1 MSESPAITVMLDY
14 TTPYAKFV
22 DYTNR
27 KEATEVEINQEIEER
42 LVEGV
47 SQETANKISKEVPEQ
62 NLDYVGYIDYM
73 KRSYATKEDSAEKTG
88 IFTSNTLNADIEE
101 TKNIKNMLQK
111 ARSNNSILW
120 RGVISFDNDFLA
132 QNGLYNPKTK
142 KVDQVG
148 IKKAIQKAMPNVI
161 SREKLSDSAFWWGNI
176 HLNTDNVHVHI
187 GISEIES
194 ARPTFFYEARHRKER
209 KGKFEQKTLKGI
221 KSQVYN
227 ALLKEKSR
235 DQNLRK
241 EQLLANL
248 REKLLNKIGN
258 QEISK
263 LDELERFYVEQAL
276 NHLPEG
282 KKLRYGSNAKDFQIS
297 KFFIDRYLERELEK
311 SNDFEK
317 YKVETEKLLED
328 RKQAYTKADNNDM
341 QQFVDQRIDDLKERL
356 GNRTLKY
363 LKGIKPQD
371 LLENQSNIEKFS
383 KFNQRAIHTRDP
395 EATLIHSEKMWK
407 KLGYQVDKDK
417 AKEIKVNVPV
427 KNKSEQDKLGS
438 KFKEEKFFDV
448 RFVTANNKQN
458 NLDLKMLTAMTKDDL
473 NELIKISQGIA
484 KTRPEDKKLRQ
495 EVGIFKYALKQKMLQ
510 ERSRELGTIKK
521 LLGNYQNP
529 VESDKLFL
537 NYKQQQIKELQEL
550 VKLQQTPKSKLSK
563 NEQVKKLK
571 LQNKYLDQVQVPIKK
586 VDEKVYQ
593 NQVMLLTE
601 ERKLARQ
608 VEDQSIFQIIKGEK
622 ETKNGYI
629 DELDTKIGIITAK
642 YKINH
647 NNKLIKKSNNPDE
660 KKQYRQENGKYF
672 QDLKKSYQKLNPS
685 EEKETNIDFEKLA
698 NSLKVE
704 NELRWDYPHD
714 STFRKKVSQKSDQ
727 QRYNHQLRI
736 KGNFKPVSKD
746 LAKGISL
753 ITRDDT
759 TKKAQL
765 LRQKA
770 RDDREEEKERSI

>member
-258 QEISK
+258 QEVSK

-276 NHLPEG
+276 NHLPES
-282 KKLRYGSNAKDFQIS
+282 KRLRYGSNAKDFQIS

-448 RFVTANNKQN
+448 RFVTANNRQN

-495 EVGIFKYALKQKMLQ
+495 EVGIFKYALKQKVLQ

>member
-258 QEISK
+258 QEVSK

-276 NHLPEG
+276 NHLPES
-282 KKLRYGSNAKDFQIS
+282 KRLRYGSNAKDFQIS

-448 RFVTANNKQN
+448 RFVTANNRQN

-473 NELIKISQGIA
+473 NELIKISQGVA

-495 EVGIFKYALKQKMLQ
+495 EVGIFKYALKQKVLQ

-563 NEQVKKLK
+563 NEQVKKLE
-571 LQNKYLDQVQVPIKK
+571 LQNKYLDQVYVPIKK

-753 ITRDDT
+753 ITKDDT
-759 TKKAQL
+759 TKKTQL

>member
-495 EVGIFKYALKQKMLQ
+495 EVGIFKYALKQKVLQ